1 MFELVATRIFYRF
14 LNIYK
19 ISRISRRKMFSKFEG
34 LKSPPVPG
42 FKQLKTFHI
51 KKQSLSF
58 QNMVLKLWAT
68 HEMNL
73 WERKIQGALE

>member
-1 MFELVATRIFYRF
+1 ML
-14 LNIYK
+14 
-19 ISRISRRKMFSKFEG
+19 SKFEG
-34 LKSPPVPG
+34 LKSRPVPT

-58 QNMVLKLWAT
+58 QNKLLKLWAT

-73 WERKIQGALE
+73 WEREIHGALE

>member
-1 MFELVATRIFYRF
+1 LSGHVLELIATRIFYRF
-14 LNIYK
+14 L
-19 ISRISRRKMFSKFEG
+19 
-34 LKSPPVPG
+34 KSHPVPT

-68 HEMNL
+68 PEMNL
-73 WERKIQGALE
+73 WEREIQGALE